1 MSEAK
6 DKRVEVYIP
15 RGGAHEEEN
24 FFVGV
29 NGTSY
34 LLPRG
39 KKSMV
44 PAEVAAEI
52 KRAFA
57 AQDTKDENI
66 GKLLEAAK

>member
-1 MSEAK
+1 MSEP
-6 DKRVEVYIP
+6 KRVEVYIP
-15 RGGAHEEEN
+15 KGGAHEEAN

-44 PAEVAAEI
+44 PAEVAEEI
-52 KRAFA
+52 KRAFS
-57 AQDTKDENI
+57 AQETRDENI
-66 GKLLEAAK
+66 DLLLEAAK

>member
-1 MSEAK
+1 MSEQ
-6 DKRVEVYIP
+6 KRVEVFIP
-15 RGGAHEEEN
+15 RGAAHEEEN

-52 KRAFA
+52 KRAFS
-57 AQDTKDENI
+57 AQDTRDNNI
-66 GKLLEAAK
+66 DQLLEAAK

>member
-1 MSEAK
+1 MSEP
-6 DKRVEVYIP
+6 KRVEVYIP
-15 RGGAHEEEN
+15 KGGAHEEEN

-44 PAEVAAEI
+44 PHEVAEEI
-52 KRAFA
+52 RRALSAQEKR
-57 AQDTKDENI
+57 DENI
-66 GKLLEAAK
+66 DQLLEAAK

>member
-1 MSEAK
+1 MSEP
-6 DKRVEVYIP
+6 KRVEVYIP
-15 RGGAHEEEN
+15 KGGAHEEEN

-44 PAEVAAEI
+44 PPEVAEEI
-52 KRAFA
+52 KRAIS
-57 AQDTKDENI
+57 AQDKRDENI
-66 GKLLEAAK
+66 DQLLEAAK

>member
-1 MSEAK
+1 MSEP
-6 DKRVEVYIP
+6 KRVEVYIP
-15 RGGAHEEEN
+15 KGGAHEEEN

-44 PAEVAAEI
+44 PTEVAEEI
-52 KRAFA
+52 KRAFS
-57 AQDTKDENI
+57 AQETRDENI
-66 GKLLEAAK
+66 DLLLEAAK